1 MRSEAAFEEPTV
13 TALVSLVL
21 LDNFCFVSLEL
32 FMTFGGLAR
41 GQKNSCL
48 NESLSNLADLGV
60 FSNDRFDQ
68 GVVSCG
74 RTR

>member
-13 TALVSLVL
+13 TALVSLVF

-32 FMTFGGLAR
+32 FMAFGGLAR
-41 GQKNSCL
+41 GQENSCVD
-48 NESLSNLADLGV
+48 EGLSNLADLGV
-60 FSNDRFDQ
+60 FSNDHFDQ
-68 GVVSCG
+68 GVVCCG